1 MDYTAMARACQA
13 AATALQQL
21 AAALEADPAGPCDR
35 FTPPPGGG
43 CVCQRCRCE
52 WQDHPHQVVIPEGQL
67 PVEELREQ
75 LAAGMVTVPYAKD
88 QLPVVTG
95 ATKASL
101 AEPECGCSLYT
112 RCELHENGRARN
124 CTCNGPTY
132 RNSTCGIA
140 EHRMVASSMPDRDP
154 ALLD

>member
-1 MDYTAMARACQA
+1 MNTTAMAKACLA

-21 AAALEADPAGPCDR
+21 AAALEADPDLATMTAIDTVG
-35 FTPPPGGG
+35 T
-43 CVCQRCRCE
+43 VALHSQRVTLEE
-52 WQDHPHQVVIPEGQL
+52 WQHHARRVVIPD
-67 PVEELREQ
+67 P
-75 LAAGMVTVPYAKD
+75 P
-88 QLPVVTG
+88 
-95 ATKASL
+95 ASV

>member
-1 MDYTAMARACQA
+1 MNTTAMAKACLA
-13 AATALQQL
+13 VTEALQQL
-21 AAALEADPAGPCDR
+21 AAALEAEPAPCSD
-35 FTPPPGGG
+35 FLPPP
-43 CVCQRCRCE
+43 E
-52 WQDHPHQVVIPEGQL
+52 WQHHARRVVIPD
-67 PVEELREQ
+67 P
-75 LAAGMVTVPYAKD
+75 P
-88 QLPVVTG
+88 
-95 ATKASL
+95 ASV

>member
-1 MDYTAMARACQA
+1 MNTTAMAKACLA
-13 AATALQQL
+13 TATALQQL
-21 AAALEADPAGPCDR
+21 AAALEAEPAPCSD
-35 FTPPPGGG
+35 FLPPPGGG
-43 CVCQRCRCE
+43 YVCYRCGQE
-52 WQDHPHQVVIPEGQL
+52 WQHHARRVVIPD
-67 PVEELREQ
+67 P
-75 LAAGMVTVPYAKD
+75 P
-88 QLPVVTG
+88 
-95 ATKASL
+95 ASV

>member
-1 MDYTAMARACQA
+1 MAERLEHRYEVRKVNDPTGKHDACRYFVLDPA
-13 AATALQQL
+13 HDQL
-21 AAALEADPAGPCDR
+21 ARQALAEYARLARVAGHHGLADDLE
-35 FTPPPGGG
+35 
-43 CVCQRCRCE
+43 E
-52 WQDHPHQVVIPEGQL
+52 WQHHARRVVIPD
-67 PVEELREQ
+67 P
-75 LAAGMVTVPYAKD
+75 P
-88 QLPVVTG
+88 
-95 ATKASL
+95 ASV

>member
-1 MDYTAMARACQA
+1 MNTTAMAKACLA

-21 AAALEADPAGPCDR
+21 AAALEAELPAA
-35 FTPPPGGG
+35 PPP
-43 CVCQRCRCE
+43 
-52 WQDHPHQVVIPEGQL
+52 P
-67 PVEELREQ
+67 
-75 LAAGMVTVPYAKD
+75 
-88 QLPVVTG
+88 
-95 ATKASL
+95 ASV